1 MAYLSALNAFMKF
14 YFLPLLGAVVYLNP
28 ITSFSQPNNHINPS
42 FAVKIAPP
50 VGVRLGAWLT
60 SHYPDL
66 TANMYPQGLMWFDRN
81 AATSQKSEKELI
93 LNRILEFKDSRSNS
107 IDELAQFMMSLPVTG
122 RVMLPVQDAWLMQAH
137 KNLEPI
143 MSEGSTVV
151 LNSRPD
157 RIRIID
163 SNSNTCDV
171 YFQDLRMAADYL
183 RACGA
188 DSPKD
193 AAWLIQPDGVV
204 THIHT
209 GVWNQTTQVP
219 PAPGAWIWLSPL
231 EIPLDLQRDIA
242 QIMATQ
248 GPVLASGPAVF
259 LSNTYQKPRDL
270 KTHLNDWGMTG
281 LQQTPTARTA
291 QAGHAG
297 ITISRVW
304 PYTHTTL
311 TINPFD
317 AIEVGMRYTDISN
330 VLYGP
335 LIAGDQSYKDKS
347 SEIKWRFLNETK
359 TRPALA
365 IGLRDPGGTGLF
377 AGEYIVASKRLNNF
391 DMSLGLGW
399 GNLGHQADL
408 ENPLRIFGSRFSK
421 RQTGVTGSG
430 GTVQLGPTFTGKTAL
445 FGGIQWQTPVP
456 ELVLK
461 IERDGNNYRN
471 EPFQNDVG
479 GVRSSINWGMT
490 WAKGPLSLSFGQ
502 ERGRQWMLGMTV
514 RTDLSQLT
522 RLKSSE
528 PASWKVTK
536 PFIENNDRGLSN
548 RRMSNHPIQ
557 TRLTQK
563 SKDWLLD
570 QISKQAGWSSHSL
583 HEEEGLWVID
593 FENALGYSLP
603 ERIDRAVAVLHA
615 AAPDE
620 IRHFQFVLKQHGV
633 PVSSRLVERAVW
645 VHERVAW
652 RGHEPQQH
660 SVAVMIPALKTER
673 GHDMPSGRLSLG
685 YQQHLGGPDG
695 YLYAL
700 NANAQGHWALR
711 NGTWLQGTARMRM
724 SDNYEKFRY
733 TAPSA
738 LPRVR
743 THVRE
748 YLTSER
754 VTLQNLQINH
764 LHQWHENVYS
774 LAYAGAL
781 ESMFAGVGAE
791 IMWRPIDSRWALG
804 ADVNKLAQRDFD
816 QRFGLRDYRVKS
828 GHITAYLDTKWQGV
842 EGKLVLGQYLAGDRG
857 ATVELSKRFENGAR
871 MGAWVTKTNVSS
883 RDFGEGSFDKG
894 VFISIPFDN
903 FLSAWSNQRAHFAWQ
918 PLIRDGGARLNRSQ
932 TLWNLTNSRDSR
944 EWHGKAHV
952 AR

>member
-1 MAYLSALNAFMKF
+1 MKF
-14 YFLPLLGAVVYLNP
+14 SFLPLLGAVVYINP
-28 ITSFSQPNNHINPS
+28 ITAFSQQSHLINPAS
-42 FAVKIAPP
+42 AVQLAPP
-50 VGVRLGAWLT
+50 EGVRLGAWLT
-60 SHYPDL
+60 SQYPEL
-66 TANMYPQGLMWFDRN
+66 TASMYPQGLMWFDRN
-81 AATSQKSEKELI
+81 AAESQKIKKELV
-93 LNRILEFKDSRSNS
+93 LNQLLSFKDLMPKS
-107 IDELAQFMMSLPVTG
+107 IDKLAQLMMSMPVTG
-122 RVMLPVQDAWLMQAH
+122 RLMLPVQDAWLMQANQ
-137 KNLEPI
+137 NLEPI
-143 MSEGSTVV
+143 MNAGSAVV
-151 LNSRPD
+151 LSARPD
-157 RIRIID
+157 RVRVID
-163 SNSNTCDV
+163 RKSYSCDV
-171 YFQDLRMAADYL
+171 YFKGSRMTADYL
-183 RACGA
+183 AACGSDFHA
-188 DSPKD
+188 D
-193 AAWLIQPDGVV
+193 AAWLIQPDGMVS
-204 THIHT
+204 HIQA
-209 GVWNQTTQVP
+209 GQWNQKSQEP
-219 PAPGAWIWLSPL
+219 PAPGAWVWLAPHNL
-231 EIPLDLQRDIA
+231 PHDLQRDIA

-248 GPVLASGPAVF
+248 GPAHGSEPALPLADIH
-259 LSNTYQKPRDL
+259 QKPQDL

-281 LQQTPTARTA
+281 LLQTPSARTA
-291 QAGHAG
+291 TAGHAG

-311 TINPFD
+311 TVNPFD
-317 AIEVGMRYTDISN
+317 AIEVGLRYTDISN

-335 LIAGDQSYKDKS
+335 LIAGHQSYKDKS
-347 SEIKWRFLNETK
+347 SEIKWRVFDETK
-359 TRPALA
+359 SRPALA

-391 DMSLGLGW
+391 DLSLGLGW
-399 GNLGHQADL
+399 GNIGHQGDF

-421 RQTGVTGSG
+421 RQKSETGSG
-430 GTVQLGPTFTGKTAL
+430 GTAQLGPTFTGKTAL

-456 ELVLK
+456 ELVFK
-461 IERDGNNYRN
+461 IERDGNNYQN

-522 RLKSSE
+522 RVKTSE
-528 PASWKVTK
+528 PASWKVSK
-536 PFIENNDRGLSN
+536 PFIAGNDLGFSQRVTSNNN
-548 RRMSNHPIQ
+548 IQ
-557 TRLTQK
+557 TRQSQN
-563 SKDWLLD
+563 SKDWVLNE
-570 QISKQAGWSSHSL
+570 ISKQAGWATQSL
-583 HEEEGLWVID
+583 HEEASSWVID
-593 FENALGYSLP
+593 FESTHGFSLP
-603 ERIDRAVAVLHA
+603 ERIDRAVAVAHA
-615 AAPDE
+615 AAPNG
-620 IRHFQFVLKQHGV
+620 IRYFQFVLKQHGV
-633 PVSSRLVERAVW
+633 AVSSRLVERAVW

-652 RGHEPQQH
+652 RGHEPLH
-660 SVAVMIPALKTER
+660 NSVAVMPPVRKTEQ
-673 GHDMPSGRLSLG
+673 GHRMPSGHLSLG

-700 NANAQGHWALR
+700 NASAQGHWTLQK
-711 NGTWLQGTARMRM
+711 GTWLQGTARMRL

-748 YLTSER
+748 YLTTER
-754 VTLQNLQINH
+754 FTLPNFQINH
-764 LHQWHENVYS
+764 LYQWHENVYS

-816 QRFGLRDYRVKS
+816 QRFGLRGYRVNS

-842 EGKLVLGQYLAGDRG
+842 EGKLVVGQYLAGDRG
-857 ATVELSKRFENGAR
+857 ATVELSKRFDNGAR

-883 RDFGEGSFDKG
+883 KNFGEGSFDKG

-903 FLSAWSNQRAHFAWQ
+903 FLSAWSTQRAHFAWQ

-932 TLWNLTNSRDSR
+932 TLWNLTHSRDSQAWR
-944 EWHGKAHV
+944 GNTNV